1 MGVKQNGYERSE
13 VDAHSGAVEA
23 AVEDPHG
30 SQAPESA
37 ATVAADHV
45 KQISDVASTAVREI
59 VEAAERSG
67 EEIRSA
73 ASAEASATR
82 ESAERDATELR
93 RRADDDARRLTER
106 SKRESRELLE
116 QAQARAA
123 AHLET
128 VAAARSLLER
138 FGVSAGSLLAELDAF
153 DRRGGDPAETPAPGA
168 VAWRAKDDAVAAADP
183 DAASAEDGA
192 GEAEAGAGE
201 AEAGAGE
208 AEAGAGDAGSEAR
221 RAQKLNMT
229 AFEMVI
235 KGTPR
240 EEIAARLT
248 KEFELE
254 GADDD
259 LLERT
264 LQQATVSGANWR
276 TERRPPLRRRFLR
289 R

>member
-201 AEAGAGE
+201 AEAGAG
-208 AEAGAGDAGSEAR
+208 DAGSEAR